1 MSTPSSIVGEQY
13 SSLSSPLAELL
24 FAVRPDLGGDLG
36 GVLAGR
42 QPCQGSRDVPVQP
55 HEVRVD
61 ARPVGTAEGACQRVV
76 GGVRPVPGTPDHH
89 GLPHPVALPPL
100 RRGSCV
106 RLSSPAPSPASTRE
120 QVLDDGLRVGA
131 RQRVQVTG
139 KGRGPLQVPAD
150 LAPSRHGDHGARRPG
165 PARPGEDGGRRRLV
179 GGLHGP
185 LPPQRR
191 LAGQLDAGR
200 TPPARSTRRR
210 WPATGASH
218 RAAPGRPSR
227 ARSAEAPAS
236 AGKRAVPQV
245 VVGGDVRQAE
255 IADLQQAG
263 ALQVGHRHPP
273 APVQVEV
280 DPQVD
285 DRAQC
290 PVGPPAQVGGLAG
303 GQRILVPGQAEGA
316 GDLRGDVVV
325 VQAILA
331 VLHRL
336 HRGPVQRAADHRHL
350 DEVVEVPGLQRRVL
364 PVVDEGEQLSGVR
377 ARSLLRDS
385 PQAAHDGHRGQRGR
399 RRPAL
404 GVERGQLGEV
414 TAANLLVGDPAA
426 QAEAERPGDERSLK
440 GPLAPRARRRPRSP
454 GSAGTCSP

>member
-1 MSTPSSIVGEQY
+1 MRNSS
-13 SSLSSPLAELL
+13 SRSARTS
-24 FAVRPDLGGDLG
+24 GGP
-36 GVLAGR
+36 GR
-42 QPCQGSRDVPVQP
+42 CARGPPARQRSRDVPVQP

-100 RRGSCV
+100 AAGFLR
-106 RLSSPAPSPASTRE
+106 PAEQPRPVPGE
-120 QVLDDGLRVGA
+120 HPQQVLDDGLRVGA
-131 RQRVQVTG
+131 RQRVQVIG
-139 KGRGPLQVPAD
+139 EGRGPLQVPAE
-150 LAPSRHGDHGARRPG
+150 LAPSRHGDHGARGPR

-185 LPPQRR
+185 LPAQRR
-191 LAGQLDAGR
+191 LAGQLDAVELLRREALGVDGQRPAHLIEQHAADLLAHLGGR
-200 TPPARSTRRR
+200 
-210 WPATGASH
+210 
-218 RAAPGRPSR
+218 
-227 ARSAEAPAS
+227 
-236 AGKRAVPQV
+236 AGQRGEGTVPQV
-245 VVGGDVRQAE
+245 VAGGHVRQAE
-255 IADLQQAG
+255 VADLQQAG

-303 GQRILVPGQAEGA
+303 GQRILVPGQAKGA

-325 VQAILA
+325 VQAVLA
-331 VLHRL
+331 VFHRL

-350 DEVVEVPGLQRRVL
+350 DEVVEVPGLQGRVL
-364 PVVDEGEQLSGVR
+364 PVVDEGEQLPGVGVQV
-377 ARSLLRDS
+377 LVRDG

-426 QAEAERPGDERSLK
+426 QAETERPGDERGLKASL
-440 GPLAPRARRRPRSP
+440 PLVPVDVHGHRDRHVLARRGPDDVLFR
-454 GSAGTCSP
+454 AVADL